1 VHVCPSV
8 RLGVV
13 IFRALYLGGYD
24 IVKHSLDLGRDSP
37 VLTRLVAAQALTL
50 VVGSACFPIDTVKRR
65 LMVQRKLVNK
75 TAASAGAASASAGA
89 AAAAGGVAS
98 AQSAALKAAEA
109 IAIAPYRNGWD
120 CLRRILRE
128 EGVKGLYSGLSVN
141 VVRSLSGAVL
151 LVAYDEIKNFV
162 QP

>member
-1 VHVCPSV
+1 VSVC
-8 RLGVV
+8 LGVV

-75 TAASAGAASASAGA
+75 TAASAGAASAGA
-89 AAAAGGVAS
+89 AAAAGGVAGGVAS
-98 AQSAALKAAEA
+98 AQAAALKAAEA
-109 IAIAPYRNGWD
+109 IAIVPYRNGWD